1 MRNTKS
7 KFSWKTFIKKIS
19 FLYLFSMLVYL
30 ILDTSVRS
38 FNIFHTFK
46 YLTNH
51 KKNFV
56 LSTSI
61 LTGFLVFVLAIFN
74 QIIPVL
80 FVVLYGVVILA
91 IANYLKIQWRGEPI
105 VPSDL
110 AMVKSFSDLFQMV
123 EWYYFALFIIAT
135 ILLVYGVIKLRKKY
149 HYTLFGQHRFG
160 KRVRAAGLIVSFMFL
175 SNVHNIHAEGN
186 MIRELRTK
194 VGFRYYKG
202 STLLSYQTN
211 SFVLGFVDNFTGQA
225 MEKPPVYSQKRV
237 QQVLAPYHQEAQKR
251 NAHRKRD
258 DFEDVSV
265 IFVLSESLADPRVI
279 EGVHLDKN
287 PIEYIQNPVDKY
299 AVGKLI
305 VPVYGG
311 GTPNSEFELL
321 TSLSIQN
328 LQQNMNIPYQRFIPR
343 YNWFPSFVSEYKQ
356 GKNNKAIAIHSFNSK
371 LYKRRDVF
379 RILGFDE
386 MYFDSDMKHTEK
398 LDKSNYISDESAYRE
413 VLDHLV
419 SRPDENLFIHL
430 MTMQNHSGYSDK
442 YHTYHFEP
450 KTENGE
456 DLDQVLQYYVEG
468 IYRTDIVTKEFIS
481 ALDKLDRKVMVV
493 FYGDH
498 HPGLYSSLMDQNDAV
513 RLHLTDFF
521 VYSNFTDDR
530 IEVDHPIS
538 TTNLLNY
545 VYDAADVKVNA
556 YQQLIY
562 ELRQKVVADIEG
574 EYLLDTGERVS
585 YEELSPEYK
594 RLVDDYYLIQY
605 DIIEGDMYTMNFL
618 YENR

>member
-1 MRNTKS
+1 
-7 KFSWKTFIKKIS
+7 
-19 FLYLFSMLVYL
+19 
-30 ILDTSVRS
+30 
-38 FNIFHTFK
+38 
-46 YLTNH
+46 
-51 KKNFV
+51 
-56 LSTSI
+56 
-61 LTGFLVFVLAIFN
+61 
-74 QIIPVL
+74 
-80 FVVLYGVVILA
+80 
-91 IANYLKIQWRGEPI
+91 
-105 VPSDL
+105 
-110 AMVKSFSDLFQMV
+110 
-123 EWYYFALFIIAT
+123 
-135 ILLVYGVIKLRKKY
+135 
-149 HYTLFGQHRFG
+149 
-160 KRVRAAGLIVSFMFL
+160 
-175 SNVHNIHAEGN
+175 

-211 SFVLGFVDNFTGQA
+211 SFVLGFVDNFTEQSDGKTSGVFPKTRA
-225 MEKPPVYSQKRV
+225 TSAYALSSRT
-237 QQVLAPYHQEAQKR
+237 QKR

-258 DFEDVSV
+258 DFEDVSIV
-265 IFVLSESLADPRVI
+265 FVLSESLADPRVI
-279 EGVHLDKN
+279 EGVHLTKT
-287 PIEYIQNPVDKY
+287 PSVVSKSMDKY

-386 MYFDSDMKHTEK
+386 MYFDSDMKYTEK

-450 KTENGE
+450 KTEIGE

-468 IYRTDIVTKEFIS
+468 IYRTDIATKEFIS

-498 HPGLYSSLMDQNDAV
+498 HPGLYSSLMD
-513 RLHLTDFF
+513 R
-521 VYSNFTDDR
+521 
-530 IEVDHPIS
+530 
-538 TTNLLNY
+538 
-545 VYDAADVKVNA
+545 
-556 YQQLIY
+556 
-562 ELRQKVVADIEG
+562 
-574 EYLLDTGERVS
+574 
-585 YEELSPEYK
+585 
-594 RLVDDYYLIQY
+594 
-605 DIIEGDMYTMNFL
+605 TMQ
-618 YENR
+618 